1 MVLPELVADAVA
13 ERIEGM
19 EEGIELRV
27 EVRLDTALTL
37 EPDESDDFRIT
48 PGGFAVQNVP

>member
-1 MVLPELVADAVA
+1 VADAVA

-19 EEGIELRV
+19 EEGIEFRV

-37 EPDESDDFRIT
+37 DTGSLDLPTGRPAQCLSA
-48 PGGFAVQNVP
+48 PL